1 MKILL
6 IDDHTMFS
14 NSLKYSLEREE
25 EIDIVDLIDDIF
37 NLGSIL
43 EKKEYDIILMDI
55 NLSKMKGNKDGLEVS
70 NEILIKYPKQ

>member
-55 NLSKMKGNKDGLEVS
+55 NCLLYTSPSPRDS
-70 NEILIKYPKQ
+70 

>member
-1 MKILL
+1 
-6 IDDHTMFS
+6 MFS

-43 EKKEYDIILMDI
+43 EKKNMILF
-55 NLSKMKGNKDGLEVS
+55 
-70 NEILIKYPKQ
+70 

>member
-1 MKILL
+1 
-6 IDDHTMFS
+6 MFS

-43 EKKEYDIILMDI
+43 EKK
-55 NLSKMKGNKDGLEVS
+55 NMKLF
-70 NEILIKYPKQ
+70 

>member
-43 EKKEYDIILMDI
+43 EKKNMILF
-55 NLSKMKGNKDGLEVS
+55 
-70 NEILIKYPKQ
+70 